1 MLFFSIGEKE
11 GRESM
16 KQTDI
21 KRLAMD
27 ILADI
32 AGGILIALGTYNF
45 AAASNFPMVGLNG
58 IALIFYQLFG
68 TPIGMVAM
76 LLNIPIAAGCYRIL
90 GKDFFLRSIRT
101 IIITSVIMDCV
112 APMFPVYEGDRML
125 AAICTGILSG
135 LGYALIYMRN
145 SSTGGADFIMMSIKA
160 KKPHIS
166 LGKISFATDFL
177 IVLIGVA
184 VVTRD
189 IDSLIYGAIISSLL
203 SMVVDKVMY
212 GVDAG
217 KMTLIVTDFPERV
230 AEKIDE
236 LTGRGAT
243 FLKAEGS
250 YSGEEK
256 DVVMCACNNKQ
267 MFTIRSAVKAIDAKA
282 FIIIMESNEVLGEG
296 FKNVPISSEK

>member
-1 MLFFSIGEKE
+1 MRYTG
-11 GRESM
+11 
-16 KQTDI
+16 I
-21 KRLAMD
+21 KRFAADVLV
-27 ILADI
+27 DI

-68 TPIGMVAM
+68 TPIGLVAM
-76 LLNIPIAAGCYRIL
+76 LLNVPIAIGCYRIL
-90 GKDFFLRSIRT
+90 GRDFFLRSIRT

-112 APMFPVYEGDRML
+112 APLLPVYEGDRML
-125 AAICTGILSG
+125 SAVCTGILSG

-145 SSTGGADFIMMSIKA
+145 SSTGGADFVMMSIKA
-160 KKPHIS
+160 KHPHIS
-166 LGKISFATDFL
+166 LGKIAFVTDFL
-177 IVLIGVA
+177 VVLIGVV

-189 IDSLIYGAIISSLL
+189 IDSLIYGAIISYLL

-217 KMTLIVTDFPERV
+217 KMTLIVTDYPKEV

-236 LTGRGAT
+236 LVGRGST
-243 FLKAEGS
+243 FLKAQGS
-250 YSGEEK
+250 YSGDEK

-267 MFTIRSAVKAIDAKA
+267 MFAIRNMVRQIDDKA

-296 FKNVPISSEK
+296 FKDVPISPAK

>member
-1 MLFFSIGEKE
+1 
-11 GRESM
+11 M
-16 KQTDI
+16 KYIRT
-21 KRLAMD
+21 KRFAADVLV
-27 ILADI
+27 DI

-68 TPIGMVAM
+68 TPIGLVAM
-76 LLNIPIAAGCYRIL
+76 LLNVPIAIGCYRIL
-90 GKDFFLRSIRT
+90 GRDFFLRSIRT
-101 IIITSVIMDCV
+101 IIITSAIMDCV
-112 APMFPVYEGDRML
+112 APLLPVYEGDRML
-125 AAICTGILSG
+125 SAVCTGILSG

-145 SSTGGADFIMMSIKA
+145 SSTGGADFVMMSIKA
-160 KKPHIS
+160 KHPHIS
-166 LGKISFATDFL
+166 LGKIAFVTDFL
-177 IVLIGVA
+177 VVLIGVI

-189 IDSLIYGAIISSLL
+189 VDSLIYGAIISYLL

-217 KMTLIVTDFPERV
+217 KMTLIVTDYPREV

-236 LTGRGAT
+236 LVGRGST
-243 FLKAEGS
+243 FLKAQGS
-250 YSGEEK
+250 YSGDEK

-267 MFTIRSAVKAIDAKA
+267 MFAIRNMVRQIDTKA

-296 FKNVPISSEK
+296 FKDVPISPAK

>member
-1 MLFFSIGEKE
+1 MRYTG
-11 GRESM
+11 
-16 KQTDI
+16 I
-21 KRLAMD
+21 KRFAADVLV
-27 ILADI
+27 DI

-68 TPIGMVAM
+68 TPIGLVAM
-76 LLNIPIAAGCYRIL
+76 LLNVPIAIGCYRIL
-90 GKDFFLRSIRT
+90 GRDFFLRSIRT

-112 APMFPVYEGDRML
+112 APLLPVYEGDRML
-125 AAICTGILSG
+125 SAVCTGILSG

-145 SSTGGADFIMMSIKA
+145 SSTGGADFVMMSIKA
-160 KKPHIS
+160 KHPHIS
-166 LGKISFATDFL
+166 LGKIAFVADFL
-177 IVLIGVA
+177 VVLIGVV

-189 IDSLIYGAIISSLL
+189 VDSLIYGAIISYLL

-217 KMTLIVTDFPERV
+217 KMTLIVTDYPKEV

-236 LTGRGAT
+236 LVGRGST
-243 FLKAEGS
+243 FLKAQGS
-250 YSGEEK
+250 YSGDEK

-267 MFTIRSAVKAIDAKA
+267 MFAIRNMVRQIDDKA

-296 FKNVPISSEK
+296 FKDVPISPAK

>member
-1 MLFFSIGEKE
+1 MRYTG
-11 GRESM
+11 
-16 KQTDI
+16 I
-21 KRLAMD
+21 KRFAADVLV
-27 ILADI
+27 DI

-68 TPIGMVAM
+68 TPIGLVAM
-76 LLNIPIAAGCYRIL
+76 LLNVPIAIGCYRIL
-90 GKDFFLRSIRT
+90 GRDFFLRSIRT

-112 APMFPVYEGDRML
+112 APLLPVYEGDRML
-125 AAICTGILSG
+125 SAVCTGILSG

-145 SSTGGADFIMMSIKA
+145 SSTGGADFVMMSIKA
-160 KKPHIS
+160 KHPHIS
-166 LGKISFATDFL
+166 LGKIAFVTDFL
-177 IVLIGVA
+177 VVLIGVV

-189 IDSLIYGAIISSLL
+189 VDSLIYGAIISYLL

-217 KMTLIVTDFPERV
+217 KMTLIVTDYPKEV

-236 LTGRGAT
+236 LVGRGST
-243 FLKAEGS
+243 FLKAQGS
-250 YSGEEK
+250 YSGDEK

-267 MFTIRSAVKAIDAKA
+267 MFAIRNMVRQIDDKA

-296 FKNVPISSEK
+296 FKDVPISPAK

>member
-1 MLFFSIGEKE
+1 
-11 GRESM
+11 M

-76 LLNIPIAAGCYRIL
+76 LLNIPIAAGCYQIL

-217 KMTLIVTDFPERV
+217 KMTLIVTDFPEKV

-267 MFTIRSAVKAIDAKA
+267 MYAIKRLAREIDPQAFTVIV
-282 FIIIMESNEVLGEG
+282 ESNEVVGEG
-296 FKNVPISSEK
+296 FKSVGIE

>member
-1 MLFFSIGEKE
+1 MKQ
-11 GRESM
+11 GREM
-16 KQTDI
+16 KKMRYTGI
-21 KRLAMD
+21 KRFAADVLV
-27 ILADI
+27 DI

-68 TPIGMVAM
+68 TPIGLVAM
-76 LLNIPIAAGCYRIL
+76 LLNVPIAIGCYRIL
-90 GKDFFLRSIRT
+90 GRDFFLRSIRT

-112 APMFPVYEGDRML
+112 APLLPVYEGDRML
-125 AAICTGILSG
+125 SAVCTGILSG

-145 SSTGGADFIMMSIKA
+145 SSTGGADFVMMSIKA
-160 KKPHIS
+160 KHPHIS
-166 LGKISFATDFL
+166 LGKIAFATDFL
-177 IVLIGVA
+177 VVLIGVV

-189 IDSLIYGAIISSLL
+189 VDSLIYGAIISYLL

-217 KMTLIVTDFPERV
+217 KMTLIVTDYPKEV

-236 LTGRGAT
+236 LVGRGST
-243 FLKAEGS
+243 FLKAQGS
-250 YSGEEK
+250 YSGDEK

-267 MFTIRSAVKAIDAKA
+267 MFAIRNMVRQIDDKA

-296 FKNVPISSEK
+296 FKDVPISPAK

>member
-1 MLFFSIGEKE
+1 
-11 GRESM
+11 M
-16 KQTDI
+16 KQADI

-45 AAASNFPMVGLNG
+45 AAGSNFPMVGLNG

-217 KMTLIVTDFPERV
+217 KMTLIVTDFPEKV

-296 FKNVPISSEK
+296 FKNVPISPGK

>member
-1 MLFFSIGEKE
+1 MRYTG
-11 GRESM
+11 
-16 KQTDI
+16 I
-21 KRLAMD
+21 KRFAADVLV
-27 ILADI
+27 DI

-68 TPIGMVAM
+68 TPIGLVAM
-76 LLNIPIAAGCYRIL
+76 LLNVPIAIGCYRIL
-90 GKDFFLRSIRT
+90 GRDFFLRSIRT

-112 APMFPVYEGDRML
+112 APLLPVYEGDRML
-125 AAICTGILSG
+125 SAVCTGILSG

-145 SSTGGADFIMMSIKA
+145 SSTGGADFVMMSIKA
-160 KKPHIS
+160 KHPHIS
-166 LGKISFATDFL
+166 LGKIAFVTDFL
-177 IVLIGVA
+177 VVLIGVI

-189 IDSLIYGAIISSLL
+189 VDSLIYGAIISYLL

-217 KMTLIVTDFPERV
+217 KMTLIVTDYPKEV

-236 LTGRGAT
+236 LVGRGST
-243 FLKAEGS
+243 FLKAQGS
-250 YSGEEK
+250 YSGDEK

-267 MFTIRSAVKAIDAKA
+267 MFAIRNMVRQIDDKA

-296 FKNVPISSEK
+296 FKDVPISPAK

>member
-1 MLFFSIGEKE
+1 MQ
-11 GRESM
+11 
-16 KQTDI
+16 QTDI

-217 KMTLIVTDFPERV
+217 KMTLIVTDFPEKV

-296 FKNVPISSEK
+296 FKNVPISPGK

>member
-1 MLFFSIGEKE
+1 MRYTG
-11 GRESM
+11 
-16 KQTDI
+16 I
-21 KRLAMD
+21 KRFAADVLV
-27 ILADI
+27 DI

-68 TPIGMVAM
+68 TPIGLVAM
-76 LLNIPIAAGCYRIL
+76 LLNVPIAIGCYRIL
-90 GKDFFLRSIRT
+90 GRDFFLRSIRT

-112 APMFPVYEGDRML
+112 APLLPVYEGDRML
-125 AAICTGILSG
+125 SAVCTGILSG

-145 SSTGGADFIMMSIKA
+145 SSTGGADFVMMSIKA
-160 KKPHIS
+160 KHPHIS
-166 LGKISFATDFL
+166 LGKIAFATDFL
-177 IVLIGVA
+177 VVLIGVI

-189 IDSLIYGAIISSLL
+189 VDSLIYGAIISYLL

-217 KMTLIVTDFPERV
+217 KMTLIVTDYPKEV

-236 LTGRGAT
+236 LVGRGST
-243 FLKAEGS
+243 FLKAQGS
-250 YSGEEK
+250 YSGDEK

-267 MFTIRSAVKAIDAKA
+267 MFAIRNMVRQIDDKA

-296 FKNVPISSEK
+296 FKDVPISPAK